1 MRTKGA
7 TMQDIADAAGVSQ
20 STVSMILN
28 QKSNSFPAAT
38 IEKVMAAATSLNYH
52 FRRAPAP
59 AANNTVLVICVQATN
74 PYYAA
79 MLQGIDR
86 AAIPQSINIV
96 TSCTYHNAAVE
107 SAALQMAIDQHFLGV
122 IFLYPPDNEEAY
134 QSANSRIPIVTIC
147 DRASRVLG
155 DIVELNNFEAGV
167 LAASHLLS
175 LGHTNIAVLTHS
187 SDRATTSQATRVNG
201 ILSEVRQVVSEDH
214 LLVLTG
220 NNSKAGILEEKCFHY
235 HVGYSLAQNKKLY
248 QNGITGLICV
258 NDLMAYGVM
267 DALIERGYRIP
278 EDFSVIGSDNLLFSS
293 MSRVSLTT
301 IEHHPDIVAQS
312 ALTTLLNR
320 THMSSTNQSASST
333 ARFHVQC
340 QPNLIVRGSTGPV
353 RTGAFPSAHTENN
366 GAL

>member
-1 MRTKGA
+1 MIGRAVESEALAEIEDPRLGG
-7 TMQDIADAAGVSQ
+7 GVGR
-20 STVSMILN
+20 VR
-28 QKSNSFPAAT
+28 A
-38 IEKVMAAATSLNYH
+38 
-52 FRRAPAP
+52 APAP
-59 AANNTVLVICVQATN
+59 QRRQGRHMHQFAVVLFLHHGEHGLRHKEHGLEVNVHHSV
-74 PYYAA
+74 P
-79 MLQGIDR
+79 
-86 AAIPQSINIV
+86 
-96 TSCTYHNAAVE
+96 
-107 SAALQMAIDQHFLGV
+107 ALQRDRLDGRG
-122 IFLYPPDNEEAY
+122 AY
-134 QSANSRIPIVTIC
+134 ESANSRIPIATIC
-147 DRASRVLG
+147 DKSSRVSG

-167 LAASHLLS
+167 LAANHLLS
-175 LGHTNIAVLTHS
+175 LGHTNIAVLTHT
-187 SDRATTSQATRVNG
+187 SDKSTAFRATRVAG

-258 NDLMAYGVM
+258 NDLMTYGVM
-267 DALIERGYRIP
+267 DALIGRGYRIP

-293 MSRVSLTT
+293 MFRVSLTT

-353 RTGAFPSAHTENN
+353 RTGAFPPKHTENN

>member
-52 FRRAPAP
+52 FRRAAAP

-320 THMSSTNQSASST
+320 THMSSTNQSASSA

-353 RTGAFPSAHTENN
+353 RTGAFPPAHTENS